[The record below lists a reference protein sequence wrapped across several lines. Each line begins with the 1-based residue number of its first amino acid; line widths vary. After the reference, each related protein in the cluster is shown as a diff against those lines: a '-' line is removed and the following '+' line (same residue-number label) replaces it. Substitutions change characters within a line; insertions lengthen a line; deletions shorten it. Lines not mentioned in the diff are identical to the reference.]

1 MGISTRRLAP
11 VRPTIARPCGAT
23 PSGRGTDLC
32 RLVVSVAA
40 LALLAVA
47 VPAEAHQQGVSYS
60 EISFEDGRVRY
71 DLTLSNHDV
80 PDADT
85 DANGVLTDDEI
96 LSVFPALRRLFDR
109 AIIVEAGGAR
119 CPLSLEDFSQVT
131 GGGGVLF
138 RLRGTC
144 SDEPPIRVRFGLLAL
159 AGSDGYDFA
168 KIRWRDR
175 LEERIFTR
183 DTTEV
188 VLDESGGVR
197 ATVRRFFL
205 LGVEHIATG
214 YDHILFL
221 VALLLVSGGIRSLVG
236 IVSAFTVAHSI
247 TLALATLEIV
257 TLPSRPVEAV
267 IALSIAWVALENVV
281 FDRSA
286 GRWRITFAFGLVH
299 GFGFAT
305 VLRGLH
311 LPSRELAASLLAF
324 NLGVEAGQVVVV
336 LLFYPIIAAIQR
348 APQRRAIVGVCSGL
362 ILAIALFW
370 FVERTFS

>member
-1 MGISTRRLAP
+1 MHS
-11 VRPTIARPCGAT
+11 AT
-23 PSGRGTDLC
+23 PSTSTDASVPRPPRRARVSGRRATRY
-32 RLVVSVAA
+32 RLGAVVAVA
-40 LALLAVA
+40 LALASAAPVA
-47 VPAEAHQQGVSYS
+47 AHQQGVSYS
-60 EISFEDGRVRY
+60 DISFVDGRVRY

-80 PDADT
+80 PDADS
-85 DANGVLTDDEI
+85 DANGVITDDEI
-96 LSVFPALRRLFDR
+96 LSVLPALRALFDR
-109 AIIVEAGGAR
+109 AIVVESAGAR
-119 CPLSLEDFSQVT
+119 CPLALEDFAQQP
-131 GGGGVLF
+131 GGGVLF
-138 RLRGTC
+138 RLRGACDDT
-144 SDEPPIRVRFGLLAL
+144 PPIRVRFGLLAL
-159 AGSDGYDFA
+159 SGSNGYDFA

-188 VLDESGGVR
+188 VLDETGGVW
-197 ATVRRFFL
+197 ATVRRFFV

-221 VALLLVSGGIRSLVG
+221 LALLLVGGGVRSLVG

-281 FDRSA
+281 LDRSA

-311 LPSRELAASLLAF
+311 LPPRELAASLLAF

-336 LLFYPIIAAIQR
+336 LLAYPIIAAIQR
-348 APQRRAIVGVCSGL
+348 VPQRRAIVGVCSGV
-362 ILAIALFW
+362 ILAVALFW
-370 FVERTFS
+370 FFERTFS